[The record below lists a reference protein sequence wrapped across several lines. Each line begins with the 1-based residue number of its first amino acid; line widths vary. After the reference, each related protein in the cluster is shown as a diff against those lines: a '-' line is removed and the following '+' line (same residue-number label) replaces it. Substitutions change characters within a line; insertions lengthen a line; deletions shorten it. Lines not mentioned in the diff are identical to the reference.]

1 MHKHNSS
8 FNRTLTKL
16 VTILLQYGVKT
27 KFHKITFYYKR
38 KPSELLV
45 LNVEML
51 IQTLFSIGIF

>member
-1 MHKHNSS
+1 MHKHNNS

-27 KFHKITFYYKR
+27 KIHKITYYYKR
-38 KPSELLV
+38 KPSKSLV

-51 IQTLFSIGIF
+51 IQTLFL